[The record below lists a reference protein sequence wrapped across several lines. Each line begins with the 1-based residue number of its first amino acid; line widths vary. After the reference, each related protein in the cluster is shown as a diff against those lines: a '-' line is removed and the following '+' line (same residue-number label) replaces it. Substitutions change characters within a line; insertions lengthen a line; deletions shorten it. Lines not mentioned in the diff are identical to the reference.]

1 LLRVIVVVS
10 SMEKVNLMFAQE
22 RAPEESV
29 LSGGLC
35 EMPATSDQ

>member
-1 LLRVIVVVS
+1 
-10 SMEKVNLMFAQE
+10 MFAQE